1 MSRETERKLI
11 MDHFKMNWNPA
22 DGPVA
27 YPNIEFDTPTNS
39 MFAVVHIV
47 EGGTFRKSIGYS
59 QYLKRSNGTLQID
72 IYSPIGQGTKAA
84 RLIGERLE
92 RVYDTLDL
100 VTSDGERV
108 CFQTPTSRT
117 VPINEQRASNLE
129 DNWDR
134 YVVECPFFRDIVV
147 TK

>member
-11 MDHFKMNWNPA
+11 MTHFKLNWDPA

-27 YPNIEFDTPTNS
+27 YPNVEFDTPVNS
-39 MFAVVHIV
+39 KFAVVHIV
-47 EGGTFRKSIGYS
+47 EGGTFRKSLGYS
-59 QYLKRSNGTLQID
+59 QYLKRSVASLQID
-72 IYSPIGQGTKAA
+72 IYTPAGAGTKAS

-92 RVYDTLDL
+92 RIYDSLDL
-100 VTSDGERV
+100 VTTDGERV
-108 CFQTPTSRT
+108 CFQTPSGRT
-117 VPINEQRASNLE
+117 LPINEQRASNLE

-134 YVVECPFFRDIVV
+134 YVVECPFFRDVVV

>member
-1 MSRETERKLI
+1 MSRETERKTI
-11 MDHFKMNWNPA
+11 MDHFKLNWNPA

-27 YPNIEFDTPTNS
+27 WPNIEFATPVNS
-39 MFAVVHIV
+39 AFAVVQIV
-47 EGGTFRKSIGYS
+47 EGGTYRRSIGYS
-59 QYLKRSNGTLQID
+59 QYLKRSAGTLQID
-72 IYSPIGQGTKAA
+72 IFTPQGLGTRNS

-100 VTSDGERV
+100 VTSDGEFLR
-108 CFQTPTSRT
+108 FGTPRSRT
-117 VPINEQRASNLE
+117 LPVNEQRAANLD

-134 YVVECPFFRDIVV
+134 YVVECPFYRDVVV

>member
-11 MDHFKMNWNPA
+11 IDHFKLNWDPA

-27 YPNIEFDTPTNS
+27 YPNQEFNTPANS

-47 EGGTFRKSIGYS
+47 EGMTTRKSIGYS
-59 QYLKRSNGTLQID
+59 QYLKRATGTLQID
-72 IYSPIGQGTKAA
+72 IYAPSGSGTKTS
-84 RLIGERLE
+84 RIIGERLE
-92 RVYDTLDL
+92 RIYDTLDL

-108 CFQTPTSRT
+108 CFLTPRSRT
-117 VPINEQRASNLE
+117 VPINEQRAANLD

-134 YVVECPFFRDIVV
+134 YVVEAPFFRDIEV